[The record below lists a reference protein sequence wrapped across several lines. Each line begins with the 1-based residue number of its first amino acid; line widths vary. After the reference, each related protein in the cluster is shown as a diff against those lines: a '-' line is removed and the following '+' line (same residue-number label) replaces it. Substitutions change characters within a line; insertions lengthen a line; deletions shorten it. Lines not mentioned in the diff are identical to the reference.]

1 MSLSFADQNAPRREP
16 SVWLGLVLYLGYL
29 TVFFITWSVNGVD
42 YMRIGESAQTTRLWY
57 AYPTLLG
64 CAFLVVAISFLGW
77 WRLVLFDKSKSG
89 PAWIWIFPV
98 VMAAIIA
105 NNFLGMP
112 SGKLTFELV
121 LWSSL
126 GAVGVGLGEEMITR
140 GSMVVGLRSRFTE
153 GKVWLF
159 STLLFSAMHV
169 PNVFFG
175 LPMAN
180 MPIQVILTFIMGSG
194 LYVVRRMSG
203 TLLLPII
210 LHGLWDSSLFLTVA
224 TGGTPSSIQFAI
236 YPLAIAC
243 ALVVVLKNWNARV
256 S

>member
-1 MSLSFADQNAPRREP
+1 
-16 SVWLGLVLYLGYL
+16 
-29 TVFFITWSVNGVD
+29 
-42 YMRIGESAQTTRLWY
+42 
-57 AYPTLLG
+57 
-64 CAFLVVAISFLGW
+64 
-77 WRLVLFDKSKSG
+77 
-89 PAWIWIFPV
+89 
-98 VMAAIIA
+98 
-105 NNFLGMP
+105 
-112 SGKLTFELV
+112 
-121 LWSSL
+121 
-126 GAVGVGLGEEMITR
+126 MITR

-180 MPIQVILTFIMGSG
+180 MPIQVILTFILGSG

>member
-16 SVWLGLVLYLGYL
+16 SVWLGLVLFLGYL
-29 TVFFITWSVNGVD
+29 TVFFTTWSVNGVD

-77 WRLVLFDKSKSG
+77 WRLVLFDKSRSG
-89 PAWIWIFPV
+89 PVWIWIFPV

-140 GSMVVGLRSRFTE
+140 GSMVVGLRSRFAE

-256 S
+256 L

>member
-77 WRLVLFDKSKSG
+77 WRLVLFDKSRSG

>member
-29 TVFFITWSVNGVD
+29 TVFFTTWSVNGVD

-77 WRLVLFDKSKSG
+77 WRLVLFDKSRSG

-112 SGKLTFELV
+112 SGKLTFELL

-140 GSMVVGLRSRFTE
+140 GSMVVGLRSRFAE

-169 PNVFFG
+169 PNVYFG

>member
-77 WRLVLFDKSKSG
+77 WRLVLFDKSRSG

-140 GSMVVGLRSRFTE
+140 GSMVVGLRSRFAE

>member
-77 WRLVLFDKSKSG
+77 WRLVLFDKSRSG
-89 PAWIWIFPV
+89 PVWIWIFPV

>member
-77 WRLVLFDKSKSG
+77 WRLVLFDKSRSG
-89 PAWIWIFPV
+89 PVWIWIFPV

-112 SGKLTFELV
+112 SGKLTLELV

-140 GSMVVGLRSRFTE
+140 GSMVVGLRSRFAE

>member
-29 TVFFITWSVNGVD
+29 TVFFTTWSVNGVD

-77 WRLVLFDKSKSG
+77 WRLVLFDKSRSG

-105 NNFLGMP
+105 NNFLDMP

-140 GSMVVGLRSRFTE
+140 GSMVVGLRSRSLS
-153 GKVWLF
+153 GVLCLRHSMSKR
-159 STLLFSAMHV
+159 SIY
-169 PNVFFG
+169 
-175 LPMAN
+175 AN
-180 MPIQVILTFIMGSG
+180 ESKN
-194 LYVVRRMSG
+194 R
-203 TLLLPII
+203 
-210 LHGLWDSSLFLTVA
+210 HGGQ
-224 TGGTPSSIQFAI
+224 GGIAAHFA
-236 YPLAIAC
+236 
-243 ALVVVLKNWNARV
+243 
-256 S
+256 

>member
-112 SGKLTFELV
+112 SGKLTFELL

-126 GAVGVGLGEEMITR
+126 GAVGVGMGEEMITR

-159 STLLFSAMHV
+159 STLLFSAMHI

-180 MPIQVILTFIMGSG
+180 MPIQVILTFILGSG

>member
-64 CAFLVVAISFLGW
+64 CAFLVVAISFMGW

-112 SGKLTFELV
+112 SGKLTFELL

-126 GAVGVGLGEEMITR
+126 GAVGVGMGEEMITR

-159 STLLFSAMHV
+159 STLLFSAMHI

-203 TLLLPII
+203 TLILPII

>member
-1 MSLSFADQNAPRREP
+1 
-16 SVWLGLVLYLGYL
+16 
-29 TVFFITWSVNGVD
+29 
-42 YMRIGESAQTTRLWY
+42 
-57 AYPTLLG
+57 
-64 CAFLVVAISFLGW
+64 
-77 WRLVLFDKSKSG
+77 
-89 PAWIWIFPV
+89 
-98 VMAAIIA
+98 
-105 NNFLGMP
+105 
-112 SGKLTFELV
+112 
-121 LWSSL
+121 
-126 GAVGVGLGEEMITR
+126 
-140 GSMVVGLRSRFTE
+140 
-153 GKVWLF
+153 
-159 STLLFSAMHV
+159 MHV
-169 PNVFFG
+169 PNVYFG
-175 LPMAN
+175 LPMTN

>member
-29 TVFFITWSVNGVD
+29 TVFFTTWSVNGVD

-77 WRLVLFDKSKSG
+77 WRLVLFDKSRSG

-105 NNFLGMP
+105 NNFLDMP

-169 PNVFFG
+169 PNVYFG

>member
-77 WRLVLFDKSKSG
+77 WRLVLFDKSRSG
-89 PAWIWIFPV
+89 PVWIWIFPV

-112 SGKLTFELV
+112 SGKLTLELV

-169 PNVFFG
+169 PNVYFG

>member
-1 MSLSFADQNAPRREP
+1 MSLFFADQNAPRREP

-77 WRLVLFDKSKSG
+77 WRLVLFDKSRSG

-140 GSMVVGLRSRFTE
+140 GSMVVGLRSRFAE

-169 PNVFFG
+169 PNVYFG

>member
-64 CAFLVVAISFLGW
+64 CAFLVAAISFLGW

-112 SGKLTFELV
+112 SGKLTFELL

-159 STLLFSAMHV
+159 STLLFSAMHI

-203 TLLLPII
+203 TLILPII

>member
-64 CAFLVVAISFLGW
+64 CAFLVAAISFLGW

-180 MPIQVILTFIMGSG
+180 MPIQVILTFILGSG

>member
-77 WRLVLFDKSKSG
+77 WRLVLFDKSRSG

-169 PNVFFG
+169 PNVYFG